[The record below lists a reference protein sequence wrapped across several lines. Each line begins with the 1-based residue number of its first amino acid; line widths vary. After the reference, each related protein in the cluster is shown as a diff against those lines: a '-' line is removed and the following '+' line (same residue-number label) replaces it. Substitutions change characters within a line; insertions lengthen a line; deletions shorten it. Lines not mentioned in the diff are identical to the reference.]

1 MGVVR
6 EINHFAGQLVVEF
19 DEGRRVTYGFAQL
32 DELELAYAITI
43 HKSQGSEYP
52 AVIMPLL
59 SGPRMLFNRNILYT
73 AVTRAKQCVAIV
85 GDEHTVRHMIENE
98 KQQKRYTSLN
108 LRLREM
114 NTLS

>member
-1 MGVVR
+1 MGNATNETAKKTNWLDAIKAQFKR
-6 EINHFAGQLVVEF
+6 IIWPTKEEAARRSAVEMCIR
-19 DEGRRVTYGFAQL
+19 DR
-32 DELELAYAITI
+32 
-43 HKSQGSEYP
+43 
-52 AVIMPLL
+52 
-59 SGPRMLFNRNILYT
+59 
-73 AVTRAKQCVAIV
+73 CVAIV